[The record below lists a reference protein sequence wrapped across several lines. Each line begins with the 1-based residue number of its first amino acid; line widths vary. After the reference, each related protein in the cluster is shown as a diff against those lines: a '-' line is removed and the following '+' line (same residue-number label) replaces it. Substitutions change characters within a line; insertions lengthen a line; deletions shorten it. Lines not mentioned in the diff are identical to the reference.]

1 MTKSYDEIMTPYR
14 TSRSKE
20 SKDTYEV
27 FSTVYTISGSII
39 AARKVRKLTQVELAR
54 RSGVQQADIS
64 RIENGA
70 LLPTTATLS
79 KLLFALGAR
88 LRIELVDEKVKPKSA
103 KIAKVS
109 AMNSKKS
116 VVVSKKS

>member
-14 TSRSKE
+14 ARRSKE
-20 SKDTYEV
+20 SNDAYEV

-39 AARKVRKLTQVELAR
+39 AARKARKLTQVELAR

-109 AMNSKKS
+109 AMKSKKS